1 MACTT
6 ITLDSTRIIN
16 GEYSTATD
24 TSFHMPAHR
33 RRHSSHQP
41 SQRNENAIDSDTVFL
56 KVDLFIFELERR
68 LDWIESYSN
77 LNLDNG
83 LNRAYQTLDSIRQS
97 CSHASGELVGAGR
110 RRARILVETVEERYQ
125 NALEA
130 KGSLEAKAQAGMR
143 MLEACL
149 SDLEARAI
157 ALRDGARDFS
167 GVIDEGWRMAG
178 DGVQKAKEV
187 VDEGRIRARRAKESL
202 KESIETALQ
211 RAKEQRLI
219 SYEDLPHPWR
229 INPYITS
236 GYRFSGNKM
245 DCLKSAFKYS
255 NETVNIWSHMIG
267 LIIVL
272 AIAFH
277 SYPATATFSRST
289 NADTFVAALFFFAAC
304 KTLIC
309 STMWHTMNSI
319 SDQTLMERFACVDYT
334 GISLLIGAS
343 IITGEYTAF
352 YCQPLSRFIYVSMT
366 AILGVAGVLVP
377 WHPTF
382 NRADMAWARVAFYVS
397 LAATGF
403 APFVQ
408 LCATRGALWTWT
420 FYSPVLKSVA
430 VYLAGSIAYASKV
443 PERWLLGWFDFVGGS
458 HQIWHFA
465 VLLGILYHYA
475 AMQRFFSMAF
485 QMGEIDCR
493 PDLFLQGS

>member
-1 MACTT
+1 MFNSSR
-6 ITLDSTRIIN
+6 TLAEGHST
-16 GEYSTATD
+16 SAAP
-24 TSFHMPAHR
+24 SSQMSAHR

-41 SQRNENAIDSDTVFL
+41 LPRNEFTIDSDTVFL

-77 LNLDNG
+77 LNLDNS
-83 LNRAYQTLDSIRQS
+83 LCRAYQTLDSIRQS

-143 MLEACL
+143 MLEARL

-157 ALRDGARDFS
+157 AFRHKDFS
-167 GVIDEGWRMAG
+167 DVIDEGWRMAG

-187 VDEGRIRARRAKESL
+187 VDEGRNRARRAKESL
-202 KESIETALQ
+202 KESIDFALQ
-211 RAKEQRLI
+211 RAKDQRLI
-219 SYEDLPHPWR
+219 SYDDLPHPWR

-245 DCLKSAFKYS
+245 DCFKSAFNYS

-267 LIIVL
+267 VFIVL
-272 AIAFH
+272 AVAFH
-277 SYPATATFSRST
+277 FYPASVNFSRST
-289 NADTFVAALFFFAAC
+289 KADTFVAALFFFAAC
-304 KTLIC
+304 KTLLC
-309 STMWHTMNSI
+309 STMYHTMNSI
-319 SDQTLMERFACVDYT
+319 SNQTLLDRFACVDYT

-352 YCQPLSRFIYVSMT
+352 YCQPVSRYIYVSMT
-366 AILGVAGVLVP
+366 AILGIAGVLVP

-408 LCATRGALWTWT
+408 LCATRGSLWTWT

-443 PERWLLGWFDFVGGS
+443 PERWLQGWFDFIGGS
-458 HQIWHFA
+458 HQIWHMA
-465 VLLGILYHYA
+465 VLGGILYHYS
-475 AMQRFFSMAF
+475 AMQSFFSMAF
-485 QMGEIDCR
+485 QMGEVDCR
-493 PDLFLQGS
+493 PDLFLQSS